1 MGYRIENGSTPVI
14 VFVMVDA
21 TDDETEETG
30 LSPAVTISKNGGA
43 FASTTNSATAIAN
56 GFYKVTLTATETNT
70 NGPLAIR
77 ATASGADIFRAIY
90 HVETT
95 STAAVS
101 VTITATQYR
110 QIADHVL
117 RRTMANARASSDG
130 DTVDKRSLL
139 GMLSRSQNRHE
150 WDNVNTELD
159 VYQENDTTIF
169 YSTPATTSGSSVN
182 IIGLNP
188 SG

>member
-1 MGYRIENGSTPVI
+1 MGYRLEKGSTPTI

-43 FASTTNSATAIAN
+43 FAAVTNAVSHIGN

-70 NGPLAIR
+70 DGPLAVR
-77 ATASGADIFRAIY
+77 ASASGADVFRDVY
-90 HVETT
+90 YVETT

-117 RRTMANARASSDG
+117 RRTLANARASSDG
-130 DTVDKRSLL
+130 DTVSQRSLL
-139 GMLSRSQNRHE
+139 GALALLVNRRGY
-150 WDNVNTELD
+150 DAVNDELD
-159 VYQENDTTIF
+159 VYQENDSTVF
-169 YSTPATTSGSSVN
+169 YSVPATTSGTAVN
-182 IIGLNP
+182 IIELNP